1 MQILRKA
8 LIVVPAV
15 YLGVF
20 GLVALEQRAL
30 IYAPRAALAT
40 PAQAGLSGVE
50 TLRLQ
55 TADGEQVEAWF
66 HPPKSAAEP
75 LLVYFH
81 GNGGALID
89 RKDRFAKLISHGYG
103 LLALSWRGFG
113 ASTGTPSEAGLLL
126 DAEAAYAE
134 AIRRGYAPERIVLMG
149 ESLGTGVATMIA
161 ARHKAA
167 ALLLDSPYD
176 SILALASRR
185 FPYFP
190 VSLALIDT
198 FRADEAIEK
207 VQAPVLMI
215 VAEGDPVTPAT
226 NARRL
231 FERAPEPKRMISVP
245 GAIHTALSSPGAA
258 EKVIDWIDETVRSS
272 PARDP
277 SR

>member
-1 MQILRKA
+1 MKLLRKTLVA
-8 LIVVPAV
+8 IPAV

-20 GLVALEQRAL
+20 GLVALQQRAM

-40 PAQAGLSGVE
+40 PAEAGLAGVE
-50 TLRLQ
+50 TLRLE
-55 TADGEQVEAWF
+55 TTDGEKVEAWF
-66 HPPKSAAEP
+66 HPPRAPDRP
-75 LLVYFH
+75 LILYFH

-89 RKDRFAKLISHGYG
+89 RRDRFATLIAHGYG
-103 LLALSWRGFG
+103 LLATSWRGFG

-134 AIRRGYAPERIVLMG
+134 AIKRGYPPERIVLMG

-161 ARHKAA
+161 ARHDAA
-167 ALLLDSPYD
+167 ALVLDSPYD
-176 SILALASRR
+176 SILALAAMR

-207 VQAPVLMI
+207 VKAPVLMI

-231 FERAPEPKRMISVP
+231 FERAQGAKQMITVP
-245 GAIHTALSSPGAA
+245 GVRHTALSSPGAG
-258 EKVIDWIDETVRSS
+258 EKMMQWIDETLKSGSGQNQTR
-272 PARDP
+272 
-277 SR
+277 